1 MVLGDKMVSIKEFK
15 SIDLASFTI
24 ISTGIS
30 VLFGIIVAIALAIVF
45 LAVSAGDIGTLIYI
59 IPTIVVGAFMVGIYR
74 YFTDGLFFNLVS
86 NKLKNIKL
94 SLNGGEIV
102 KISPTETATIT
113 ATVATIQIVLF
124 YLVSIMIFPL
134 LLSTVV
140 QSLMLAGQQLIA
152 YELYQLMFILTQP
165 TTVLMF
171 IVGTFVITFV
181 FMLIACYIYN
191 FVASKGRGIVFELSE
206 ENGMTVI
213 DSISMMNFA
222 INIAIISGVLSLIM
236 GIISL
241 ISGGTAISLITSVI
255 SSIISGFVSA
265 ALIAIFYNFLA
276 PIIGKIKL
284 ELIDL

>member
-1 MVLGDKMVSIKEFK
+1 MVSVKEFK

-30 VLFGIIVAIALAIVF
+30 VLFAIIVAIALAIVF

-124 YLVSIMIFPL
+124 YLVSILIFPL
-134 LLSTVV
+134 LLSTLV

-152 YELYQLMFILTQP
+152 YELYQLMFVLTQP

-222 INIAIISGVLSLIM
+222 INIAIISAILSLIM

-241 ISGGTAISLITSVI
+241 ISGGDAISLITNVI

>member
-1 MVLGDKMVSIKEFK
+1 MVSVKEFK
-15 SIDLASFTI
+15 SIELASFTI

-30 VLFGIIVAIALAIVF
+30 VLFAIIVAIALAIVF

-124 YLVSIMIFPL
+124 YLVSILIFPL

-152 YELYQLMFILTQP
+152 YELYQLMFVLTQP

-222 INIAIISGVLSLIM
+222 INIAIISAILSLIM

-241 ISGGTAISLITSVI
+241 ISGGDAISLITNVI

>member
-1 MVLGDKMVSIKEFK
+1 MASEKEFK

-30 VLFGIIVAIALAIVF
+30 VLFAIIVAIALSVVF
-45 LAVSAGDIGTLIYI
+45 LIMSGDTGTLIYLL
-59 IPTIVVGAFMVGIYR
+59 PTIIVGTFMIGIYR
-74 YFTDGLFFNLVS
+74 YFTDGLFFNLLCD
-86 NKLKNIKL
+86 KLRNIKL
-94 SLNGGEIV
+94 SLNGGEVV

-113 ATVATIQIVLF
+113 ATIATIQMLLV
-124 YLVSIMIFPL
+124 YLASILIMPL
-134 LLSTVV
+134 MLSTIV
-140 QSLMLAGQQLIA
+140 QSLMLAGQQIVA

-171 IVGTFVITFV
+171 IIGTFVITFV
-181 FMLIACYIYN
+181 FILIAIYIYN
-191 FVASKGRGIVFELSE
+191 LLASKGRGIVFELSQ

-213 DSISMMNFA
+213 DSIEMMNFA
-222 INIAIISGVLSLIM
+222 INIAIITGVLSLIT

-241 ISGGTAISLITSVI
+241 ISGGNAISLIVSVI

-265 ALIAIFYNFLA
+265 ALISIFYNFLA
-276 PIIGKIKL
+276 PKIGKIKL

>member
-1 MVLGDKMVSIKEFK
+1 MVSVKEFK
-15 SIDLASFTI
+15 SIELASFTI

-124 YLVSIMIFPL
+124 YLVSILIFPL

-152 YELYQLMFILTQP
+152 YELYQLMFVLTQP

-191 FVASKGRGIVFELSE
+191 FLASKGRGIVFELSE

-241 ISGGTAISLITSVI
+241 ISGGDAISLITNVI

>member
-1 MVLGDKMVSIKEFK
+1 MVSVKEFK
-15 SIDLASFTI
+15 SIELASFTI

-124 YLVSIMIFPL
+124 YLVSILIFPL

-152 YELYQLMFILTQP
+152 YELYQLMFVLTQP

-241 ISGGTAISLITSVI
+241 ISGGDAISLITNVI

>member
-1 MVLGDKMVSIKEFK
+1 MVSVKEFK
-15 SIDLASFTI
+15 SIELASFTI

-124 YLVSIMIFPL
+124 YLVSILIFPL

-152 YELYQLMFILTQP
+152 YELYQLMFVLTQP

-222 INIAIISGVLSLIM
+222 INIAIISAILSLIM

-241 ISGGTAISLITSVI
+241 ISGGDAISLITNVI

>member
-1 MVLGDKMVSIKEFK
+1 MVSVKEFK
-15 SIDLASFTI
+15 SIELASFTI

-124 YLVSIMIFPL
+124 YLVSILIFPL

-152 YELYQLMFILTQP
+152 YELYQLMFVLTQP

-222 INIAIISGVLSLIM
+222 INIAIISAILSLIM
-236 GIISL
+236 GIINL
-241 ISGGTAISLITSVI
+241 ISGGDAISLITNVI

>member
-1 MVLGDKMVSIKEFK
+1 MVSIKEFK

>member
-1 MVLGDKMVSIKEFK
+1 MVSVKEFK
-15 SIDLASFTI
+15 SIELASFTI

-124 YLVSIMIFPL
+124 YLVSILIFPL

-152 YELYQLMFILTQP
+152 YELYQLMFVLTQP

-171 IVGTFVITFV
+171 IVGTFVIIFV
-181 FMLIACYIYN
+181 FTLLAIYIYN
-191 FVASKGRGIVFELSE
+191 LLASKGRGIVFELSQ
-206 ENGMTVI
+206 ENEMTVI
-213 DSISMMNFA
+213 DSIGMMNFA
-222 INIAIISGVLSLIM
+222 INIAIISAILSLIM

-241 ISGGTAISLITSVI
+241 ISGGDAISLITNVI
-255 SSIISGFVSA
+255 GSIISGFVSA

>member
-1 MVLGDKMVSIKEFK
+1 MVLGVKMVSVKEFK
-15 SIDLASFTI
+15 SIELASFTI

-94 SLNGGEIV
+94 SLNGGEII

-124 YLVSIMIFPL
+124 YLVSILIFPL

-152 YELYQLMFILTQP
+152 YELYQLMFVLTQP

-191 FVASKGRGIVFELSE
+191 FLASKGRGIVFELSE

-222 INIAIISGVLSLIM
+222 INIAIIS
-236 GIISL
+236 
-241 ISGGTAISLITSVI
+241 AISLITNVI